1 MTDIY
6 GASPS
11 VLKAA
16 REMSEAG
23 YRVFPLHRIDEDKQT
38 GVAICGCGDR
48 RCKATGKHPMYNGW
62 RYTPVRSEEDFELTK
77 DAYTSG
83 YGVLCKGLLVIDVDA
98 RNGGVLS
105 YNRLL
110 SACPEIAGAG
120 MIVETG
126 SGGGS
131 KHLYFRVPESLS
143 LMSSLPD
150 LPGIDFKSSGYVVGH
165 SSSHVSGGVYS
176 IVVGSPDDVDAAP
189 AKLVDLL
196 RRPERL
202 RAEYSGVSVDITQSD
217 IEGMLAHISPDV
229 GYDTWIRV
237 GMAIHHV
244 SGGGAFDVW
253 DKWSARGDK
262 YDAARMDSHW
272 HSFGRSAAPVKIGT
286 LIHYAQEGGWIMPV
300 TFVADQELL
309 DIPDLSE
316 PVDGMPFDCTGI
328 DITRPPGFVGEL
340 AEWIEAQSRRPRRRL
355 AVAGALV
362 AVGNVAGLRYSDD
375 LDGVNTN
382 LFAFC
387 VAGSRT
393 GKESILQAVLTIHRV
408 AGCAAASHGGI
419 KSEQEILRN
428 LTRHQAAHYVIDEF
442 GFLLQKISNAQR
454 KGTTPYLEGAV
465 GMLMS
470 AYSKASNFLIVGGD
484 LKEETRLHI
493 AKELSALNRKAE
505 ENGSSGKIDTKIEQ
519 VERALNNI
527 DKGIERPFVSLIGFS
542 TPVTF
547 DELADFQSA
556 TNGFIGRAL
565 IFKELDTA
573 PLAKLNF
580 SAPPMSDH
588 IEATIIS
595 MYQGGD
601 YDMMSSGRVENYAPL
616 VRVQTDAK
624 AASMMQKAAQWMQE
638 QAVAHK
644 ALTGLEAL
652 YLGAYE
658 LVSKV
663 SLILAIEGGLR
674 TEEHVRW
681 AFELVRQ
688 DVEAKMRLVVAND
701 RQKDAPA
708 MALRSAIA
716 NLIDQDDG
724 NTIGVI
730 FTRLRKYKREDVQK
744 TLDAMVNEG
753 NVQKVEVAAG
763 YRQKATTRFKL
774 LV

>member
-1 MTDIY
+1 MITVE

-11 VLKAA
+11 VLRAA

-23 YRVFPLHRIDEDKQT
+23 YRVFPLHRIEEDPKT
-38 GVAICGCGDR
+38 GVTICGCRDP
-48 RCKATGKHPMYNGW
+48 RCKVAGKHPMYAGW
-62 RYTPVRSEEDFELTK
+62 RYTPVRSEEDFERTK
-77 DAYTSG
+77 EAYTSG

-98 RNGGVLS
+98 RNGGILS

-110 SACPEIAGAG
+110 SSCPEIAGAG

-150 LPGIDFKSSGYVVGH
+150 YPGIDFKSSGYVVGPA
-165 SSSHVSGGVYS
+165 SSHASGGIYR
-176 IVVGSPDDVDAAP
+176 IVVGSPDDVEAAP
-189 AKLVDLL
+189 AKLIDLL

-202 RAEYSGVSVDITQSD
+202 RAEYSGVAVDVTQAD
-217 IEGMLAHISPDV
+217 VEGMLAHISPDV

-244 SGGGAFDVW
+244 SGGSAFDVW
-253 DKWSARGDK
+253 DEWSGKGAK
-262 YDAARMDSHW
+262 YDKDRMDSHW
-272 HSFGRSAAPVKIGT
+272 HSFGRSAAPVKLGT
-286 LIHYAQEGGWIMPV
+286 LVHYAQEGGWKMPV
-300 TFVADQELL
+300 TFVADQDFG

-316 PVDGMPFDCTGI
+316 PTDGKPFDTSGI
-328 DITRPPGFVGEL
+328 DLTRPPGFVGEL
-340 AEWIEAQSRRPRRRL
+340 AEWIEGQSRRPRRRL

-362 AVGNVAGLRYSDD
+362 AVGNVAGLRYTDD
-375 LDGVNTN
+375 RDRVNTN

-393 GKESILQAVLTIHRV
+393 GKEAILQAVLTVHRV
-408 AGCAAASHGGI
+408 AGCAPASHGGI

-442 GFLLQKISNAQR
+442 GFLLQKISNAQK

-493 AKELSALNRKAE
+493 AKELSSLNRKAE
-505 ENGSSGKIDTKIEQ
+505 ENGSSSRLDEKIAQ

-527 DKGIERPFVSLIGFS
+527 DNGIERPFVSLIGFS

-573 PLAKLNF
+573 PEAKLDF
-580 SAPPMSDH
+580 SPPDMPEH
-588 IEATIIS
+588 IASTLIA
-595 MYQGGD
+595 MYQGGE
-601 YDMMSSGRVENYAPL
+601 YDMTASGRVENYGPL
-616 VRVQTDAK
+616 VKVRTDAK
-624 AASMMQKAAQWMQE
+624 AADMMQKAAQWMQK
-638 QAVAHK
+638 QAVDHK
-644 ALTGLEAL
+644 SLTGLEAL

-716 NLIDQDDG
+716 NLIDQDEG

-730 FTRLRKYKREDVQK
+730 FTRLRKYKKEDVQN
-744 TLDAMVNEG
+744 TLDAMVNE
-753 NVQKVEVAAG
+753 NRVRRIDVPSG

-774 LV
+774 LL